1 MIHRE
6 RQPKKSPREIDLS
19 LIAEMDDESDGGTP
33 PSPPPTA
40 ERKIEKTDSIE
51 ELVRRVRGH

>member
-19 LIAEMDDESDGGTP
+19 LIAEMDDESDGGEP
-33 PSPPPTA
+33 PSPPPT
-40 ERKIEKTDSIE
+40 RDRRVEKTDSIE
-51 ELVRRVRGH
+51 DLVRRVRGY